1 VRPELAEAEESLKA
15 RVAGRRAELERRWI
29 GGDSD
34 RTGDWGIALA
44 RDLARLYDDLL
55 ASVFATLDGGTV
67 CLAAVGGY
75 GRGMLALRSD
85 LDLRFLART
94 QAEAESISE
103 SVLYPLWD
111 AGLSVGHQTLVLSD
125 VVDLAREDLATA
137 TSMLDWRFLAGD
149 RALSDE
155 LVWRVSGSL
164 FSTSELERWGKRLAQ
179 EVERRH
185 ERFGDS
191 VYLLEPDV
199 KNGAGGL
206 RDLDVFRWTAAA
218 RFGGGEVAALVRVGA
233 LVPRE
238 AKEVGEAQERLW
250 AIRHL
255 LHAHAGRRS
264 DRLTFDEQ
272 EEITR
277 YLGIGDGGDAVER
290 FMSDYYRGA
299 RAVTRAVS
307 SMFTRATA
315 VSQRRPKD
323 EDLGGGF
330 RSFDGEVTVADTSV
344 LEREPHLCLRLVQ
357 VAVEHDKPLYA
368 FAREAVMRLTSDQA
382 FCERLRNDRESARC
396 FVDLVCVRKETRLV
410 KGSPLREMHEL
421 GLLLA
426 MIPEFLPVVGRVHH
440 DVYHVYTV
448 DVHSVAA
455 VDRLAA
461 LTRGQLTTEHPLA
474 SRLAAEVVDDSR
486 SSGNRGGYATLA
498 FATLLHDVG
507 KAIGR
512 KDHSLRGAELCPKI
526 LGRLGFSEL
535 EIACAAHLVR
545 EHLTMYRLATA
556 RDVDD
561 DATIREMAAA
571 VTDCDTLRSLF
582 LLTVVDVATTSPT
595 SMTSWKAHMLDE
607 LFIATDGVLSG
618 EAGETGR
625 AERLR
630 GEIVSFAEGYL
641 EGEPLREEE
650 LAFLPSYLASMPDR
664 YLASSSAHAVVAHAS
679 TVRRYVAPLAVEV
692 VPSSH
697 PEAVELCI
705 VAHDRPGLLAMIA
718 AALASS
724 NLDVLAAQI
733 HSRKDEGGSIMAVDL
748 FWVLGRFEGAAAV
761 GRALDRVRR
770 DLARLLAG
778 EAPENVLRRR
788 PPARRAGPEVKTR
801 VAIDHRASANQSIIE
816 VSTHDRPGLL
826 FAIANVF
833 FELGLSIRVAKIN
846 TEGTRVADVFYV
858 TEADGTKV
866 APGPRSAEIEGALV
880 AALHADDPGG
890 AAGAGAPSTP
900 PTQAAGD
907 FRFKA

>member
-1 VRPELAEAEESLKA
+1 MSPGAVDSEEPLKA
-15 RVAGRRAELERRWI
+15 RIASRRAALERQWI

-34 RTGDWGIALA
+34 RVGDWGVALA
-44 RDLARLYDDLL
+44 RDLVRLYDDLL
-55 ASVFATLDGGTV
+55 APVFATLDAGSV

-85 LDLRFLART
+85 LDLRFLARS
-94 QAEAESISE
+94 QAEAESVSE

-111 AGLSVGHQTLVLSD
+111 AGLSVGHQTLVLAD

-191 VYLLEPDV
+191 VYLLEPEV

-218 RFGGGEVAALVRVGA
+218 RFGGGEVAGLVRVGA

-238 AKEVGEAQERLW
+238 AKEVGEAQDRLW

-272 EEITR
+272 EEISR
-277 YLGIGDGGDAVER
+277 CLGFGDGGDAVER

-330 RSFDGEVTVADTSV
+330 RSFDGEVTLADTTV

-368 FAREAVMRLTSDQA
+368 FAREAVMRLTSDHA
-382 FCERLRNDRESARC
+382 FCERLRSDRESVRT
-396 FVDLVCVRKETRLV
+396 FVDLVCVRKETRLA

-486 SSGNRGGYATLA
+486 SSGNRGYATLA

-526 LGRLGFSEL
+526 LGRLGFSEF
-535 EIACAAHLVR
+535 ETATAAHLVR

-571 VTDCDTLRSLF
+571 VSDCDTLRSLF

-618 EAGETGR
+618 QAGESGR

-630 GEIVSFAEGYL
+630 GEIVAFAESYL
-641 EGEPLREEE
+641 EGESSREEE
-650 LAFLPSYLASMPDR
+650 LAFLPSFLASMPDR
-664 YLASSSAHAVVAHAS
+664 YLSSSAAHSVVAHSSA
-679 TVRRYVAPLAVEV
+679 VRRYVAPLAVEV

-718 AALASS
+718 AALAAS

-733 HSRKDEGGSIMAVDL
+733 HSRRGDDGSVMAVDL
-748 FWVLGRFEGAAAV
+748 FWVLGRFEGTAAV

-770 DLARLLAG
+770 DLARLLDG
-778 EAPENVLRRR
+778 ESAENVLRRK
-788 PPARRAGPEVKTR
+788 PLTRRAGPEVKTR
-801 VAIDHRASANQSIIE
+801 VAIDHRASANQSIVE
-816 VSTHDRPGLL
+816 VSAQDRPGLL

-833 FELGLSIRVAKIN
+833 FQLGLSIRIAKIN

-866 APGPRSAEIEGALV
+866 APGPRSAEIEAALV
-880 AALHADDPGG
+880 AALRPDDQGS
-890 AAGAGAPSTP
+890 AAGAGSPSTL
-900 PTQAAGD
+900 PTQAGRD

>member
-1 VRPELAEAEESLKA
+1 VSPGVAEVAEPLKA
-15 RVAGRRAELERRWI
+15 RVAASRAALERRWI

-34 RTGDWGIALA
+34 RAGDWGVALA
-44 RDLARLYDDLL
+44 RDIVRLYDDLL
-55 ASVFATLDGGTV
+55 APVFATLDEGSV

-85 LDLRFLART
+85 LDLRFLARS
-94 QAEAESISE
+94 QAEAESVSE

-238 AKEVGEAQERLW
+238 ANEVGEAQDRLW

-272 EEITR
+272 EEISR
-277 YLGIGDGGDAVER
+277 YLGFGDGGDAVER

-330 RSFDGEVTVADTSV
+330 RSFDGEVTLADTAV

-357 VAVEHDKPLYA
+357 VAVEQDKPLYA

-382 FCERLRNDRESARC
+382 FCERLRSDRESARC
-396 FVDLVCVRKETRLV
+396 FVDLVCVRKETRLA

-486 SSGNRGGYATLA
+486 SSGNRGYATLA

-535 EIACAAHLVR
+535 EIATAAHLVR

-561 DATIREMAAA
+561 DATIRDMAAA

-607 LFIATDGVLSG
+607 LFIATDGLLSG

-625 AERLR
+625 AERVR
-630 GEIVSFAEGYL
+630 GEIVAFAESYL
-641 EGEPLREEE
+641 EGESSREEE

-664 YLASSSAHAVVAHAS
+664 YLSSSAAHSVVAHSSA
-679 TVRRYVAPLAVEV
+679 VRRYVAPLAVEV

-718 AALASS
+718 AALAAS

-733 HSRKDEGGSIMAVDL
+733 HSRRGDDGSVMAVDL
-748 FWVLGRFEGAAAV
+748 FWVLGRFEGTAAV

-770 DLARLLAG
+770 DLARLLDG
-778 EAPENVLRRR
+778 ESAENVLRRR
-788 PPARRAGPEVKTR
+788 PPTRRAGPEVKTR
-801 VAIDHRASANQSIIE
+801 VAIDHRASANQSIVE
-816 VSTHDRPGLL
+816 VSAQDRPGLL

-833 FELGLSIRVAKIN
+833 FQLGLSIRVAKIN

-866 APGPRSAEIEGALV
+866 APGPRSAEIEAALV
-880 AALHADDPGG
+880 AALNVDDPGA
-890 AAGAGAPSTP
+890 AAGAGSPSTP
-900 PTQAAGD
+900 PTQAARD